1 MVQTIQARD
10 LTLYDLKAKFG
21 LKLADSVQFFREW
34 LDDLPEL
41 TDLERQYLDRVK
53 ANYLHLAER
62 PMLESIVKMVVLSP
76 LLDLAGFYRPPFRVN
91 AETSIQISAEDEGE
105 IVRGQIDV
113 LVVQDRLWVLAIESK
128 GTKFSVREAIP
139 QALAYMLASPNTDNP
154 TFGLA
159 TNGDQ
164 FIFIKLLKQ
173 DTLLYALSD
182 DFSLLRRENE
192 LYGIL
197 SVLKRLGKLLITNH
211 SASY

>member
-1 MVQTIQARD
+1 
-10 LTLYDLKAKFG
+10 
-21 LKLADSVQFFREW
+21 
-34 LDDLPEL
+34 
-41 TDLERQYLDRVK
+41 
-53 ANYLHLAER
+53 
-62 PMLESIVKMVVLSP
+62 MLESIVKMVVLSP

-113 LVVQDRLWVLAIESK
+113 LVVQNRLWVLAVESK

-139 QALAYMLASPNTDNP
+139 QALAYMLASPNADHP

-173 DTLLYALSD
+173 DTPLYALSD

-192 LYGIL
+192 LYGVL
-197 SVLKRLGKLLITNH
+197 SVLKRLGKLLTTNH
-211 SASY
+211 SVSC